1 MLLTGGTD
9 GVFMLRGGGAVF
21 DQLSAGMTNQLKNLV
36 LPCTLGQAME
46 IYGYN

>member
-21 DQLSAGMTNQLKNLV
+21 DQLSAGMTNQLEFFFALHTGSGN
-36 LPCTLGQAME
+36 GN
-46 IYGYN
+46 IWI